1 MDHHCPWVNNCVGEG
16 NQKFFV
22 LFNLYI
28 FLLAIVG
35 TILTISFF
43 LFCFSEFGMCEY
55 PGSYSATASLIC
67 NIFLVSESIFFGLF
81 TSIMSCSQV
90 SAIISDETNRLIPS
104 FGATNASVTSLPS
117 TMFAIGAG
125 FECLLFGLFT
135 AAIGGSQLCNICKDE
150 TAVESIKRD
159 KGSAR
164 PRLSKRESLA
174 NVFGRPFSWRWFSP
188 FHPPAPMTPVIPPPT
203 TTLPAKDGES
213 STDGTDMEMHY
224 HYNHQ
229 AAGGHEQQ
237 YNDIYLV

>member
-1 MDHHCPWVNNCVGEG
+1 MFVMIYSINIHSFLFSCCRRCIRKMDHHCPWVNNCVGEG

-43 LFCFSEFGMCEY
+43 LFCFSEFGTTCK
-55 PGSYSATASLIC
+55 
-67 NIFLVSESIFFGLF
+67 
-81 TSIMSCSQV
+81 
-90 SAIISDETNRLIPS
+90 NRLIPS